1 MLRKDQKHP
10 QVGLDTLRKPQRRLR
25 ETHKWPEPNMHP
37 TPTKSDEG
45 PRGLA
50 GLDIP
55 GALASQ
61 RLQSLPMTGRPDLTA
76 LDDICNHKP
85 WGGQTSRVAVFIDL
99 TCLVFNRILRDAQRK
114 REVWL

>member
-50 GLDIP
+50 GPDIP
-55 GALASQ
+55 GALEA
-61 RLQSLPMTGRPDLTA
+61 
-76 LDDICNHKP
+76 
-85 WGGQTSRVAVFIDL
+85 
-99 TCLVFNRILRDAQRK
+99 RDFSPYP
-114 REVWL
+114 